1 MHLHDVDSAICLDS
15 SFGPVYHLNNHV
27 INGSPSG
34 VKKKK
39 GGEKKEK
46 YMKVL
51 IVVIM
56 NQVTRSSSF
65 LIHVKKPTFCCRYF
79 RTDLLFYR

>member
-1 MHLHDVDSAICLDS
+1 MVPSIFFFFSVSDLKLFTFNPPVLMHLHDVDSAICLDS

-39 GGEKKEK
+39 EEKKRK
-46 YMKVL
+46 S
-51 IVVIM
+51 I
-56 NQVTRSSSF
+56 
-65 LIHVKKPTFCCRYF
+65 
-79 RTDLLFYR
+79 